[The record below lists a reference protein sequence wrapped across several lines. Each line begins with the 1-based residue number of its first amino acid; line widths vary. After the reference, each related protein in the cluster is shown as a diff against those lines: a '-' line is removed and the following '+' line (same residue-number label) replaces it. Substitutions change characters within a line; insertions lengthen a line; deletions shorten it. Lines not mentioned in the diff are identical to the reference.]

1 MLESSGPPDPRKRR
15 FAGCSIKLNQRRVH
29 LLGACSFAAPSPA
42 TTLTMHSIA
51 VLACL
56 VVVALTS
63 SSALVVHSSSAV
75 QPRRGMVLMM
85 AKEPSGWAEKIW
97 RAPKAADKPK
107 ASSGPVYDPFYDG
120 VDEEKD
126 KLSIA
131 AAAVFFVGLVALVQS
146 LDYA

>member
-1 MLESSGPPDPRKRR
+1 
-15 FAGCSIKLNQRRVH
+15 
-29 LLGACSFAAPSPA
+29 
-42 TTLTMHSIA
+42 MHSIA

-146 LDYA
+146 LDYV

>member
-1 MLESSGPPDPRKRR
+1 
-15 FAGCSIKLNQRRVH
+15 
-29 LLGACSFAAPSPA
+29 
-42 TTLTMHSIA
+42 MHSIA

-97 RAPKAADKPK
+97 RPRKQRQTQ
-107 ASSGPVYDPFYDG
+107 SVQRPVYDPFYDG

-126 KLSIA
+126 KLSV
-131 AAAVFFVGLVALVQS
+131 AAAVFSWGLSPSFNRLGVCKGA
-146 LDYA
+146 